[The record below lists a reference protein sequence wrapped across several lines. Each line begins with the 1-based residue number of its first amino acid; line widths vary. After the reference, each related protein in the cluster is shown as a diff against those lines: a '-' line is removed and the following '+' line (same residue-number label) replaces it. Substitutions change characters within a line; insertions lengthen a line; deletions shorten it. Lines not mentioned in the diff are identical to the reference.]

1 MKKGLT
7 SLKTVGSSTTSMSRI
22 NHISSC
28 KRGRRKCPE
37 SCNSQSKS
45 LVSLPSQQVTNH
57 VIQRKRRKC
66 QDSDVRPTPC
76 LQPPTKRKKYS
87 SPQLSKPPRKRR
99 HQARP
104 VKKSNDSEGEK
115 DEDSIQFTNKENE
128 LNELEDLG
136 NSMDETESYES
147 DIVEKVMLNTIQA
160 LSSVSTNDMIAVS
173 QDSSIPHQSYPSTV
187 TNQEE
192 STKFVRDN
200 ANSNTEVSASFHSQ
214 GKHSYLPS
222 DKDSDDYGHHFADEE
237 NQDEETEESNA
248 RMNPNSAGFVHNV
261 QQHPSA
267 SNTSPEGTYAD
278 DEGNCNTVA
287 YASPSTNEHWETFDP
302 YLFIKKLPPL
312 TREML
317 ARNPALPLK
326 TRSSPEFTLVLDLDE
341 TLVHCSLQ
349 ELNDAALSFPVEFQN
364 TTYQVFVR
372 TRPHIEEFLEK
383 VSQKFE
389 VALFTASKKVY
400 ADKLMNILDPKRKW
414 IKYRLFR
421 EHCVCVNGNYIKDLN
436 ILGRDL
442 SKTVIIDNSP
452 QAFGYQ
458 LENGI
463 PIESWFMDTEDN
475 ELLKLLPF
483 LEMLVNDDKR
493 DVRPYLRE
501 QFKLW
506 THIPPD

>member
-7 SLKTVGSSTTSMSRI
+7 SLKSVGSSNSNLGGM
-22 NHISSC
+22 NHLSTC
-28 KRGRRKCPE
+28 KRTRRKV
-37 SCNSQSKS
+37 SGNCNGPSKS
-45 LVSLPSQQVTNH
+45 IINIPSQQISN
-57 VIQRKRRKC
+57 QALLRKRC
-66 QDSDVRPTPC
+66 QDSGIRSKSC
-76 LQPPTKRKKYS
+76 HQPPSKRKKCS
-87 SPQLSKPPRKRR
+87 TPQMSKRPKKRR
-99 HQARP
+99 HQARV
-104 VKKSNDSEGEK
+104 VKESTDSDEEKSTI
-115 DEDSIQFTNKENE
+115 SIKFTNKENE
-128 LNELEDLG
+128 LNEAKNINSDL
-136 NSMDETESYES
+136 DENDCYES
-147 DIVEKVMLNTIQA
+147 DMVEKVMMTTIKA
-160 LSSVSTNDMIAVS
+160 LSAVSTNEVIAS
-173 QDSSIPHQSYPSTV
+173 TQDSSVPNQSYHGPNTCNEE
-187 TNQEE
+187 TNQLVRDNGSNSYEVGSSNSSQEDKSYYSSSCQHGDDYETTMEDDESQYEDEPEE
-192 STKFVRDN
+192 STTGN
-200 ANSNTEVSASFHSQ
+200 
-214 GKHSYLPS
+214 
-222 DKDSDDYGHHFADEE
+222 DSSS
-237 NQDEETEESNA
+237 T
-248 RMNPNSAGFVHNV
+248 GFVHNL
-261 QQHPSA
+261 QQHSTSGTSTQSSYVEDTNTNN
-267 SNTSPEGTYAD
+267 SNYTSTSND
-278 DEGNCNTVA
+278 
-287 YASPSTNEHWETFDP
+287 HWETFDP

-317 ARNPALPLK
+317 SRNPALPLK

-442 SKTVIIDNSP
+442 SKTIIIDNSP

-463 PIESWFMDTEDN
+463 PIESWFMDTEDK
-475 ELLKLLPF
+475 ELLNLLPF
-483 LEMLVNDDKR
+483 LEMLASDNKK